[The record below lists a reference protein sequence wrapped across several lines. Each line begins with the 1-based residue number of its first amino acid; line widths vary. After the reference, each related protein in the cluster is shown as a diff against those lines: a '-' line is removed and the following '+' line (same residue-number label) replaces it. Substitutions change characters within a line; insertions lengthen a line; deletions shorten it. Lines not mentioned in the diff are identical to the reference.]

1 MSKMSSLTSMQTT
14 TMFYFLHST
23 YHRLDYLVHLLFVYG
38 LNPNAHLKCTY
49 NERRDLSDLV

>member
-1 MSKMSSLTSMQTT
+1 MQTT

-23 YHRLDYLVHLLFVYG
+23 YHRLDYLVHLLFAYG

-49 NERRDLSDLV
+49 NERRDLSNLV